1 MIKHFIRVFK
11 SDELPMYLALGMTT
25 AAMVAAVVSIVWVL
39 FILFGWK
46 ILLLIPAL
54 ILFTLIGEV
63 MVNYEKY
70 WRQIKEEFKNE
81 N

>member
-1 MIKHFIRVFK
+1 MIKHLIRVFK
-11 SDELPMYLALGMTT
+11 SDELSLYLMLGMTT

-81 N
+81 T

>member
-1 MIKHFIRVFK
+1 
-11 SDELPMYLALGMTT
+11 MYLALGMTT